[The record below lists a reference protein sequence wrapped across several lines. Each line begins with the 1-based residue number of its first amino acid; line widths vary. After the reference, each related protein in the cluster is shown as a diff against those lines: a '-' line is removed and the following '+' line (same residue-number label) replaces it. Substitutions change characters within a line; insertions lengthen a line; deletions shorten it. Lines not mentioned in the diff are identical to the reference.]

1 MATLFLI
8 RHGLTAQT
16 GTILY
21 GQSPGVHLD
30 ARGQAQAEDLAR
42 RMAPIRL
49 TAVYSSPLERCVQTV
64 QPLAADK
71 RLPIVE
77 RPELIEMDAGTW
89 TGKRLSA
96 LRRKRAE
103 WTVVQTHPSAFGFP
117 GGEGFADAQE
127 RAVLEVRRIARRHR
141 RGRVA
146 FQRFVADPASVS
158 VVEVGSDGN
167 AYLVLMN
174 ETGGLD
180 RFGAAAHPPW
190 EASPD
195 GRGRGRSAKLR
206 G

>member
-1 MATLFLI
+1 
-8 RHGLTAQT
+8 
-16 GTILY
+16 
-21 GQSPGVHLD
+21 
-30 ARGQAQAEDLAR
+30 
-42 RMAPIRL
+42 
-49 TAVYSSPLERCVQTV
+49 VQTV

-146 FQRFVADPASVS
+146 IATHGDIVRMLLAHFTAAPLDAFQRFVADPASVS